1 MDRSISWAK
10 GQRALS
16 TLKADSYIRTRQFDG
31 VDFCEIYHERIRD
44 ALLAELKPKR
54 VNRLKQELSNVLAQ
68 QGSILSQSLFDHY
81 ISEGAIE
88 RARDFALESGER
100 AANQFAFERAAQ
112 LFEQA
117 RELHGDVMTFP
128 PAPEALETQLRIITE
143 LAKALAAAGQ
153 GTQAARLYL
162 EASKGVEG
170 EETLRLKE
178 KASALFLS
186 SGYLV
191 EGLQT
196 SYDVVTGLSL
206 DLPLYGNVDLQHYD
220 AARQASRQ
228 LHKVDPQQ
236 LEMTPKATIP
246 LEIELCWNIALSL
259 GHIDQRRA
267 MVFHWHA
274 VNASLKTK
282 DAYLV
287 SRSMSMEAVFLSTIG
302 TNFESQALSL
312 AKAGYDLAL
321 NCQRPHAIGLA
332 RYGAG
337 VTHFLY
343 GRWGL
348 ASHFLS
354 EAVRVFRE
362 ECQGAVW
369 EQSTAESFLVASLAA
384 QGEFKDLIRR
394 VPEILSEAR
403 DKGNR
408 YLATNLR
415 TGYSVLIWLCA
426 DDPDTASRQ
435 VDDAMTGGFQTDS
448 QSSTTKRY

>member
-1 MDRSISWAK
+1 MTW
-10 GQRALS
+10 
-16 TLKADSYIRTRQFDG
+16 
-31 VDFCEIYHERIRD
+31 
-44 ALLAELKPKR
+44 
-54 VNRLKQELSNVLAQ
+54 
-68 QGSILSQSLFDHY
+68 SLD
-81 ISEGAIE
+81 
-88 RARDFALESGER
+88 
-100 AANQFAFERAAQ
+100 
-112 LFEQA
+112 
-117 RELHGDVMTFP
+117 
-128 PAPEALETQLRIITE
+128 
-143 LAKALAAAGQ
+143 
-153 GTQAARLYL
+153 
-162 EASKGVEG
+162 
-170 EETLRLKE
+170 
-178 KASALFLS
+178 
-186 SGYLV
+186 
-191 EGLQT
+191 
-196 SYDVVTGLSL
+196 SL

-274 VNASLKTK
+274 VNASLKSK

-394 VPEILSEAR
+394 VPEILSKRATKVIDISPPICEQVI
-403 DKGNR
+403 R
-408 YLATNLR
+408 Y
-415 TGYSVLIWLCA
+415 
-426 DDPDTASRQ
+426 
-435 VDDAMTGGFQTDS
+435 
-448 QSSTTKRY
+448 